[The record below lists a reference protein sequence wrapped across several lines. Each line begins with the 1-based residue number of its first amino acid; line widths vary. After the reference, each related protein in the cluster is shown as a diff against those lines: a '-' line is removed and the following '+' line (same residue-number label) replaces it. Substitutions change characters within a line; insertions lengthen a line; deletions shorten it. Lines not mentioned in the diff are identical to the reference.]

1 MSAPTGR
8 LLAVASALLA
18 LAAAAPAAGQ
28 GLSIATPDSS
38 IRMTFGGRVQTIF
51 NTTSVDDEPV
61 ARTELRRVRLEANL
75 YFGRFVQGKIQ
86 PEYAG
91 SRVAL
96 RDAYVRFNFD
106 PGLQLWAG
114 QAHRPFGI
122 ITPISSARMLP
133 IERGV
138 HIRGVANADSYDQY
152 NLISFLNYS
161 ERDVGLQL
169 RGEPRNAPL
178 GLSYAVGFFNGP
190 AATTAP
196 HEETWQGVAR
206 VAVHPVPN
214 VRVGAG
220 WSRLDHVRTADD
232 ETLRT
237 REGQAWEA
245 DVELGS
251 DRGGLHVIG
260 EVSTGDFDPFAG
272 AEFLGAQ
279 GWVGYR
285 TARVSSAISAV
296 EPLLRVS
303 YGDPDVDDEAEIDGT
318 GGTLITPGVNL
329 WLGGLNRIALNWD
342 VWNPQA
348 DGETVHSAKVL
359 FQLAF

>member
-1 MSAPTGR
+1 MPAPR
-8 LLAVASALLA
+8 LLAASVLFA
-18 LAAAAPAAGQ
+18 LAAAAPAAAQ
-28 GLSIATPDSS
+28 GFTVATPDSS
-38 IRMTFGGRVQTIF
+38 ARITFNGRIQSIF

-61 ARTELRRVRLEANL
+61 ARMELRRVRLEANL
-75 YFGRFVQGKIQ
+75 FFGRLVQAKIQ

-91 SRVAL
+91 SRVSL
-96 RDAYVRFNFD
+96 RDAYVRFNID
-106 PGLQLWAG
+106 PALQLWAG

-138 HIRGVANADSYDQY
+138 HIRGVENKDSYDQY

-161 ERDVGLQL
+161 ERDVGLQV

-178 GLSYAVGFFNGP
+178 GLTYAAGFFNGP

-196 HEETWQGVAR
+196 HAETWQGVAR
-206 VAVHPVPN
+206 VALHPSRN
-214 VRVGAG
+214 VRLGAS
-220 WSRLDHVRTADD
+220 WSRIDHVSAGGD
-232 ETLRT
+232 EGPET

-251 DRGGLHVIG
+251 DRGGLHVVG
-260 EVSTGDFDPFAG
+260 EVSAGDFDPFAG
-272 AEFLGAQ
+272 AEFFGAQ

-285 TARVSSAISAV
+285 TGRLSSSVSAV

-303 YGDPDVDDEAEIDGT
+303 YGDPDVDDETEVDAT

-329 WLGGLNRIALNWD
+329 WLGGLARIAVNWD

-348 DGETVHSAKVL
+348 EDQETVHSAKVL
-359 FQLAF
+359 FQVAF